1 MDRRKGEGCAMV
13 PGQSSRPRGNPKIDT
28 RQPDLQEG
36 DKVNQKEIQS

>member
-1 MDRRKGEGCAMV
+1 MDSRKAEGSAMV
-13 PGQSSRPRGNPKIDT
+13 PGQSSQPRGNPKIDT